1 MDCQITVAEAT
12 PDELN
17 TGSLPVVVRLGID
30 IDGHRELEWLTEKIA
45 RHTAELVA
53 MYSVPEAAVHGKVG
67 SLLRARKAQEL
78 DPPAV
83 VTVWRR
89 RCDRLRKLRAELEAT
104 EASHTKVVNNAPKQV
119 REDEKEVR
127 NYQKLYQ
134 SIARLRRDVTRLR
147 EAVAVAEA
155 EARQHEEPMLELAS
169 DGGPCTVPRVRISH
183 LYYLHLRR
191 QRVGHRP
198 RWWQRLCGCCCGAAA
213 AQSSTASPMDIDVT
227 PRPTAE
233 DPDDIG
239 L

>member
-1 MDCQITVAEAT
+1 MTAVEAT

-17 TGSLPVVVRLGID
+17 TGSLPVVVRLGMD

-53 MYSVPEAAVHGKVG
+53 MYSAPEAAVHGKVG
-67 SLLRARKAQEL
+67 SLLRARKTQEL

-89 RCDRLRKLRAELEAT
+89 RCEHLRKLRAELEAT
-104 EASHTKVVNNAPKQV
+104 EASYAKVMNNAPKQV
-119 REDEKEVR
+119 REDEREVR

-134 SIARLRRDVTRLR
+134 SIARLRRDVERLR
-147 EAVAVAEA
+147 EAVALAEA

-169 DGGPCTVPRVRISH
+169 DRGPCTVPRVRVSH

-191 QRVGHRP
+191 QRVGRRP
-198 RWWQRLCGCCCGAAA
+198 RWWQRLCCCCGCAAAGA
-213 AQSSTASPMDIDVT
+213 AQSSPAKGPMDIDVT